1 MRSATSP
8 LSGSLFDTVVG
19 THGDTSATA
28 GQGAPDTAARRV
40 RRWREMLDMVGV
52 SYTIDAAILLI
63 YAYAGT
69 ITFAIPLGYLAC
81 GLLSV
86 AGFIAISETRLND
99 RFKEHTFVL
108 QQTGVS
114 LAIMLLFAYLAP
126 EVGILFV
133 CSIFLVFTFAALRSN
148 LRHALLGWI
157 SASLGLAVLFCFTD
171 RPIAM
176 PIGTALERFATMLV
190 FVLVLGRGMIVGLF
204 SSSLHDSLYK
214 RGIELREAYRRIQE
228 LAELDELTGALNRRS
243 IMQSLDEEII
253 RTQLTEGN
261 CTVALIDLDW
271 FKRINDQFGHPAGD
285 EVLRTFAITIFAN
298 IRSIDKFGR
307 YGGEEFLLI
316 LPEATDSAAHRTVDR
331 LRAIVAELDW
341 IAISHGLSVT
351 MSAGV
356 ATLRAGDTVD
366 SILTRADAALYRAK
380 ALGRNQVIST

>member
-1 MRSATSP
+1 MSP
-8 LSGSLFDTVVG
+8 VSGSMLDTIVG
-19 THGDTSATA
+19 THGDKSATTEQDA
-28 GQGAPDTAARRV
+28 ASDIAARRT
-40 RRWREMLDMVGV
+40 RRWREILNVVGV

-69 ITFAIPLGYLAC
+69 IAFTLPLGYLAC

-86 AGFIAISETRLND
+86 AVFIAVSETGLND
-99 RFKEHTFVL
+99 RFREYSFVAL
-108 QQTGVS
+108 QTGVS

-133 CSIFLVFTFAALRSN
+133 CSIFLVFTFAALRST
-148 LRHALLGWI
+148 RRQTMIGWI
-157 SASLGLAVLFCFTD
+157 AASLGLVILFCFTD
-171 RPIAM
+171 RSIAM
-176 PIGTALERFATMLV
+176 PVATPLERLATMLV
-190 FVLVLGRGMIVGLF
+190 FVLVLGRGMVIGLF
-204 SSSLHDSLYK
+204 SSTLHDSLYK

-253 RTQLTEGN
+253 RAQRTAGN

-316 LPEATDSAAHRTVDR
+316 LPETTDSAAHRTVDR

-380 ALGRNQVIST
+380 ALGRNQVISA

>member
-1 MRSATSP
+1 M
-8 LSGSLFDTVVG
+8 LDTIVG
-19 THGDTSATA
+19 THGDKSATA
-28 GQGAPDTAARRV
+28 DHEAPLDLAARRA

-69 ITFAIPLGYLAC
+69 IAFTIPLGYLAC
-81 GLLSV
+81 GLLAV
-86 AGFIAISETRLND
+86 AAFIAISETGLNK
-99 RFKEHTFVL
+99 RFREYSFVAL
-108 QQTGVS
+108 QTGVS

-133 CSIFLVFTFAALRSN
+133 CSIFLIFTFAALRSTP
-148 LRHALLGWI
+148 RQTILGWTA
-157 SASLGLAVLFCFTD
+157 ASLGLAILFCLTD
-171 RPIAM
+171 RPVAM
-176 PIGTALERFATMLV
+176 PVATPLERLASMLV
-190 FVLVLGRGMIVGLF
+190 FVLVLGRGMMVGLF
-204 SSSLHDSLYK
+204 SSTLRDSLYK

-253 RTQLTEGN
+253 RAHRTSGN
-261 CTVALIDLDW
+261 CTVALIDLDL

-316 LPEATDSAAHRTVDR
+316 LPETTDSAAHRTIDR
-331 LRAIVAELDW
+331 LRGIVAELDW
-341 IAISHGLSVT
+341 IAISHGLAVT

-356 ATLRAGDTVD
+356 ATLRAGDTID

-380 ALGRNQVIST
+380 ALGRNQVISA